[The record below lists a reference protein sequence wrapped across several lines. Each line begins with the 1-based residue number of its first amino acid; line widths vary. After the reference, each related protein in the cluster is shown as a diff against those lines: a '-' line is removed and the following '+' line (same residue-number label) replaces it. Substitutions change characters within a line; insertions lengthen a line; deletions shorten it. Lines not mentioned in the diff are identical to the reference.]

1 MDSKLRWRSQS
12 VDLSYLIDHA
22 RNTESSNQKGK
33 VCAFLGLSH
42 THHDIHISYD
52 KAYSMNALLADTA
65 RSILVNEMHGVDML
79 LQAGTAAPNRRL
91 TPNDDALPSWA
102 PDWTIPEDPLHHAFL
117 SALALP
123 LTSAAGLQRAVNP
136 FFLPDSH
143 GNENRIL
150 VLSGVKI
157 ATLRAVLQDKTTQS
171 WRTFSTDSERFTVT
185 STAIGRQGDEVW
197 IFDGVKW
204 PLLMRQEYGGT
215 RVLLAPAM
223 VHESQGMAVP
233 GVMFGKDW
241 EREWRREALQI
252 V

>member
-22 RNTESSNQKGK
+22 RNTESSNQKG
-33 VCAFLGLSH
+33 
-42 THHDIHISYD
+42 

-150 VLSGVKI
+150 VLS
-157 ATLRAVLQDKTTQS
+157 
-171 WRTFSTDSERFTVT
+171 DSERFTVT